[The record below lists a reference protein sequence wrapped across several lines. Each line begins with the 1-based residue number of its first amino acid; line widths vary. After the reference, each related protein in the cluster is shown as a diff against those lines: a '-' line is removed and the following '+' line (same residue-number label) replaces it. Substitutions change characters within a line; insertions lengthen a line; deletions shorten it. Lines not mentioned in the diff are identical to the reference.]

1 MIRRPPRSTLFPYT
15 TLFRSVADG
24 DLTVG
29 SFAVPPSVPQ
39 PDTTYLLDSLDG
51 RLTQAVQ
58 MSDPSAG
65 GAEAVWTQ
73 HTVAGA
79 GGRAGVP
86 LNEILPATLTGAQE
100 GGIGTTTAP
109 IFNCALS

>member
-29 SFAVPPSVPQ
+29 SFGVPPSVPQ

-73 HTVAGA
+73 HPLAGA
-79 GGRAGVP
+79 GGRGGGPWHWCV
-86 LNEILPATLTGAQE
+86 PATRTGAQQSE
-100 GGIGTTTAP
+100 MGST
-109 IFNCALS
+109 